1 MGVDAMNV
9 LDIAKKCGSTIAN
22 SNRYGTRQI
31 SFLGNELYFFAAEIR
46 KQTLLE
52 ASEIDIGCDCCSTQE
67 SLELLTEYRGILIA
81 MANKAVK

>member
-1 MGVDAMNV
+1 MNV
-9 LDIAKKCGSTIAN
+9 LGIAN
-22 SNRYGTRQI
+22 DCGLLDMLPIKLVGKMVQES
-31 SFLGNELYFFAAEIR
+31 LELFAAEIR
-46 KQTLLE
+46 KQSLLE